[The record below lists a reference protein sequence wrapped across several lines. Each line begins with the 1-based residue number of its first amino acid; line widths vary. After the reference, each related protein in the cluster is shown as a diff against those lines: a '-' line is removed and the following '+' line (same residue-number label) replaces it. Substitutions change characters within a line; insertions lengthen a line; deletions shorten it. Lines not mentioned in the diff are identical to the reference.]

1 MSLVTGNEVSSS
13 SFTPRPMNFDVFL
26 SFRGEDTRL
35 GFIGHLYNALVRRG
49 IRTFIDDNLPRGEQ
63 ISAQLLK
70 TIESS
75 TISIVIFSE
84 NYASSAWCLDELA
97 KIVECKKNDQL
108 VRPVFYNVDPSEVRN
123 QKGKFGE
130 ALAEHEKVKDNN
142 KVQRW
147 REALTKVGNI
157 SGWHYQYG
165 YVFSDHSCADFLVLM
180 AL

>member
-1 MSLVTGNEVSSS
+1 
-13 SFTPRPMNFDVFL
+13 MNFDVFL

-63 ISAQLLK
+63 ISTQLLK

-75 TISIVIFSE
+75 TISIVVFSE
-84 NYASSAWCLDELA
+84 NYAFSAWCLDELA

-108 VRPVFYNVDPSEVRN
+108 VRPVFYNVDPSEFRN

-142 KVQRW
+142 KV
-147 REALTKVGNI
+147 
-157 SGWHYQYG
+157 
-165 YVFSDHSCADFLVLM
+165 
-180 AL
+180 